1 MRPFIA
7 CALIATGL
15 AASDGHAA
23 VDAAKAEQLAK
34 KYNCMTCHAVD
45 KKVIGPPYR
54 DVARKYAGDKS
65 ALQKLELKVKQGGSG
80 VWGTVPM
87 PPNNV
92 PEADIKTLVQWV
104 LSLK

>member
-1 MRPFIA
+1 MRLFIA

-15 AASDGHAA
+15 AAGDGYAA
-23 VDAAKAEQLAK
+23 VDAVKAEQLA

-45 KKVIGPPYR
+45 KKVIGPAYR

-65 ALQKLELKVKQGGSG
+65 ALQKLEHKVKQGGSG